1 MNNVESY
8 VFFEIIISFIFAFF
22 IFFVVKN
29 IIQSLAEKYFKLN
42 YEEVKPQLQSAQ
54 ASFFV
59 NYVTI
64 FEVEDSLLSKCFNGF
79 KTFHSSFPFLFKLYL
94 FPDCII
100 LTFLNK
106 YAEIFK
112 KNKCTFSK
120 KNFFSYFSII
130 KDDKQYTME
139 VGLKHKLIKEWIGN
153 N

>member
-42 YEEVKPQLQSAQ
+42 YEEVKPQLQHAQ
-54 ASFFV
+54 TSFFI
-59 NYVTI
+59 NYVTV
-64 FEVEDSLLSKCFNGF
+64 FEVKDSLISKCFNGF

-94 FPDCII
+94 YPDCIVI
-100 LTFLNK
+100 TFLNK

-112 KNKCTFSK
+112 KNECTFSK